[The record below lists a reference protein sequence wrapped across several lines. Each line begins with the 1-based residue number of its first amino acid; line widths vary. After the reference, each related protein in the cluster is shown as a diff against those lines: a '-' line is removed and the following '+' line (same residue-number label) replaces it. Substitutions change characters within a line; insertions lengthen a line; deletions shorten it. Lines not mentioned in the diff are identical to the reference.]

1 MKKELKHLE
10 KNDLINQKF
19 DLVKK
24 TKLIKIRTVVSFYGG
39 GCFYNCN
46 LITLNGNKFLPGIW
60 YVFFTFSFFVYQTK
74 PEKLAFY

>member
-1 MKKELKHLE
+1 MWLYNLFCREIKKIGLLGAPDLTFPVACYQ
-10 KNDLINQKF
+10 NDLINQKF

-46 LITLNGNKFLPGIW
+46 LKTLNF
-60 YVFFTFSFFVYQTK
+60 
-74 PEKLAFY
+74 